1 MSNRRK
7 KKQANYQ
14 KRGKTWTSD
23 WFITW
28 DEFFF
33 RPITHRSIR
42 KPKSS
47 RITFDVWTKITR
59 CLFLYLNGVGTYWYE
74 FVRLSTLQTA
84 NRISISEDFLPLFFP
99 PRQVLPK
106 ISPSVPILKVFTFHF
121 SEIWNFFTRL
131 IFSPTWW
138 GLLSVTLHNPSFLS
152 SRPLLTNILDQWARE
167 NFYCYHKNVYKSRVN
182 NSNISA
188 NWCQVDKECE
198 KFDIGH
204 S

>member
-1 MSNRRK
+1 MSNRRKK

-47 RITFDVWTKITR
+47 QITFDVWTKITR
-59 CLFLYLNGVGTYWYE
+59 CLFLYLNGVGTYWYK

-106 ISPSVPILKVFTFHF
+106 ISPSVPILKVFTVHF
-121 SEIWNFFTRL
+121 SEIWNCFLRGYFCLRRGEDCWVLHYIIHHFYRL
-131 IFSPTWW
+131 DPCWQIFS
-138 GLLSVTLHNPSFLS
+138 
-152 SRPLLTNILDQWARE
+152 TNERARISTVII
-167 NFYCYHKNVYKSRVN
+167 KVY
-182 NSNISA
+182 I
-188 NWCQVDKECE
+188 
-198 KFDIGH
+198 
-204 S
+204 